1 MGQIAKTDEVSP
13 DGEAVYMSYAY
24 ASTDEEGNDRI
35 THVNFSEIE
44 GKDQAA
50 LYLWYDHLGTLE
62 IPVEV
67 YLESSPAD
75 EQYEF
80 TIVAGTIRN
89 NAEAVLNDAGL
100 TEDLGNYAFEKAVV
114 HREED
119 GEEQEIEI
127 VSRIGNTIYYSTK
140 VNNGVV
146 GNFKEGSGRT
156 IRLYYKEA
164 YKVTLTVTAAS
175 GTETNIGNTVN
186 GQLSLIH
193 I

>member
-1 MGQIAKTDEVSP
+1 MICL
-13 DGEAVYMSYAY
+13 
-24 ASTDEEGNDRI
+24 
-35 THVNFSEIE
+35 
-44 GKDQAA
+44 
-50 LYLWYDHLGTLE
+50 LYTSDHLGTLE

-127 VSRIGNTIYYSTK
+127 VSRIGNTIYY
-140 VNNGVV
+140 
-146 GNFKEGSGRT
+146 
-156 IRLYYKEA
+156 
-164 YKVTLTVTAAS
+164 
-175 GTETNIGNTVN
+175 
-186 GQLSLIH
+186 LSLIH
-193 I
+193 ISVPLSGGSSLFRLRCLSHSAAYSAHLYQLYRQRR

>member
-1 MGQIAKTDEVSP
+1 M
-13 DGEAVYMSYAY
+13 
-24 ASTDEEGNDRI
+24 
-35 THVNFSEIE
+35 
-44 GKDQAA
+44 
-50 LYLWYDHLGTLE
+50 
-62 IPVEV
+62 
-67 YLESSPAD
+67 
-75 EQYEF
+75 
-80 TIVAGTIRN
+80 AGTIRN

-100 TEDLGNYAFEKAVV
+100 TEGLGNYAFEKAVV

-186 GQLSLIH
+186 GQYVGATIEIDVAKTEPSISPLPLPRDMQ
-193 I
+193 

>member
-1 MGQIAKTDEVSP
+1 MVSLSSW
-13 DGEAVYMSYAY
+13 ANTKMCIR
-24 ASTDEEGNDRI
+24 DR
-35 THVNFSEIE
+35 
-44 GKDQAA
+44 
-50 LYLWYDHLGTLE
+50 
-62 IPVEV
+62 

-127 VSRIGNTIYYSTK
+127 VSRIGNTIYY
-140 VNNGVV
+140 
-146 GNFKEGSGRT
+146 
-156 IRLYYKEA
+156 
-164 YKVTLTVTAAS
+164 
-175 GTETNIGNTVN
+175 
-186 GQLSLIH
+186 LSLIH
-193 I
+193 IYNRRRISGTGGAAV